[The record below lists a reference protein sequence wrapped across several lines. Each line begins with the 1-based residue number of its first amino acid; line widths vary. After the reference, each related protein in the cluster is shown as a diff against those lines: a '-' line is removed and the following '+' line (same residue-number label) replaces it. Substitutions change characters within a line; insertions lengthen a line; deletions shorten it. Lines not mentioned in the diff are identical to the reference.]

1 MSMRLRLRRA
11 VVMALLLGT
20 LTAGAANAQVAVFD
34 PLNIIQRQFL
44 NAWRST
50 IGVVL
55 TQQLGRIRQM
65 AERLSAV
72 TSLVKYV
79 APDAPLWRTRRIDDA
94 LAASDAFMD
103 ALNAGDATGAHFA
116 GAARRRAIAGPA
128 FAAFGAE
135 SEAAVRALRSAL
147 ATIDIADSAI
157 IAGMDQAGRIRGNRR
172 SERAALDALEQD
184 VSDADLEQ
192 SASAV
197 LDKVSAASVIRA
209 RQQDTRMQLLGAV
222 TEQLLVDAK
231 RDRDTEAAAMN
242 MQLGR
247 LERGRAV
254 ANSLLA
260 GSADAFRSW
269 RQP

>member
-1 MSMRLRLRRA
+1 MRVGRA
-11 VVMALLLGT
+11 VIVVALLCSIST
-20 LTAGAANAQVAVFD
+20 RAGAVAVFD
-34 PLNIIQRQFL
+34 PLNVIEHQFL
-44 NAWRST
+44 NAWRES

-65 AERLSAV
+65 ARRLSAV

-79 APDAPLWRTRRIDDA
+79 APDAPLWRTRQIDDA

-116 GAARRRAIAGPA
+116 GAARRRATVGPA
-128 FAAFGAE
+128 FAAFAAGND
-135 SEAAVRALRSAL
+135 AAVNALRSAL

-172 SERAALDALEQD
+172 SERAAIDALEQD
-184 VSDADLEQ
+184 VSDPDLEQ
-192 SASAV
+192 GTVAV

-209 RQQDTRMQLLGAV
+209 RQQETRMQLMAAV

-231 RDRDTEAAAMN
+231 RERDTETALMN

-247 LERGRAV
+247 LQRGRAV
-254 ANSLLA
+254 AGSLLA
-260 GSADAFRSW
+260 GSAENLRAW